1 VKGSLN
7 LLYRTVG
14 ISKQAVHDM
23 LNRYMKKREVEHQV
37 LNLVYKIRS
46 NHPTMG
52 VRQMYF
58 KINPQ
63 GIGRDRFE
71 DLCRSENLQ
80 LKKKKNYRKTTDSK
94 GVTRFD
100 NLIQDLEVNRINQ
113 LWQSDITY
121 YELNGR
127 FYYITLIQDAFSKV
141 IVGHHCSRSL
151 RTEDTTLPALKK
163 AIHRRKGLNIN
174 GLIFHSDGGGQYYD
188 KEFKKQT
195 KLKGIVNSM
204 GESCYENAMA
214 ESLNGVIKNKY
225 LHYFKIKSFN
235 QLSKKLDRVVGLYNT
250 DKPHT
255 KLNRMSP
262 VQYEKLYLNLLSQT
276 NATLKKSIDA
286 MITKE
291 GGIEPPS
298 LVSTNTLNQNI
309 ISAMRDLK

>member
-1 VKGSLN
+1 MKTSLN
-7 LLYRTVG
+7 SLYRTIG

-23 LNRYMKKREVEHQV
+23 LNRNMKKREMEYQV
-37 LNLVYKIRS
+37 LNMVYKIRS

-58 KINPQ
+58 KVNP
-63 GIGRDRFE
+63 GGLGRDKFE
-71 DLCRSENLQ
+71 QLCRTENLQ

-100 NLIQDLEVNRINQ
+100 NLMQGLKVKRINQ

-121 YELNGR
+121 YEINGR
-127 FYYITLIQDAFSKV
+127 FYYITLIQDAHSKI
-141 IVGHHCSRSL
+141 IVGHQCSKSL
-151 RTEDTTLPALKK
+151 KTEDTTLPALKK
-163 AIHRRKGLNIN
+163 AIRKRKGFNIQ

-188 KEFKKQT
+188 KEFKKLT
-195 KLKGIVNSM
+195 KSKGIMNSM

-225 LHYFKIKSFN
+225 LRHYKIRSFS
-235 QLSKKLDRVVGLYNT
+235 QLSKKLDRVVKLYNT

-262 VQYEKLYLNLLSQT
+262 VQYEKIYLNLLNQT
-276 NATLKKSIDA
+276 NA
-286 MITKE
+286 
-291 GGIEPPS
+291 
-298 LVSTNTLNQNI
+298 LNHNI
-309 ISAMRDLK
+309 ISEMRSIE

>member
-1 VKGSLN
+1 MKGSLN

-23 LNRYMKKREVEHQV
+23 LNRYMKRKESEYQV

-58 KINPQ
+58 KINPK
-63 GIGRDRFE
+63 GMGRDRFE
-71 DLCRSENLQ
+71 HLCKSENLQ

-100 NLIQDLEVNRINQ
+100 NLIQDLKVNRINQ

-121 YELNGR
+121 YEINGR

-141 IVGHHCSRSL
+141 IVGHHCSKSL
-151 RTEDTTLPALKK
+151 RTEDTTLPAFKK
-163 AIHRRKGLNIN
+163 AIRKRKRSNIN

-188 KEFKKQT
+188 KEFKKLT
-195 KLKGIVNSM
+195 KSIGIINSM

-225 LHYFKIKSFN
+225 LYHYGIKSFTQLN
-235 QLSKKLDRVVGLYNT
+235 QKLDRVVKLYNT

-255 KLNRMSP
+255 KLNRMTP
-262 VQYEKLYLNLLSQT
+262 VQYEKIYLTSLSQT
-276 NATLKKSIDA
+276 NATMKKSIDA

-298 LVSTNTLNQNI
+298 LVSNQYSKSKYHLCNE
-309 ISAMRDLK
+309 IS